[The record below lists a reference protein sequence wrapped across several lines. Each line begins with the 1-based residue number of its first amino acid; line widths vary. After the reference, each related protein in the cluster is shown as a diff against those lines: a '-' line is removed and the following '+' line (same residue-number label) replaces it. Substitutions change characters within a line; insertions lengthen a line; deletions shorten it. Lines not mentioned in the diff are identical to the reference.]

1 MVFKIYR
8 EIAYLYTI
16 DDVGRWRLIMRPN
29 KYAIVIVTYNRR
41 QLLEEC
47 VEKAYRQTT
56 PAQSIII
63 INNASTDGTR
73 AYLKELAAE
82 STIYDIINLSQNIGG
97 AGGFSKGI
105 ERAVQKDVESVLL
118 IDDDAMLEEDYME
131 KLLKARETHSDYKAF
146 AGTVRANDT
155 IDTFHRRNVS
165 RQGLFFRNCEKE
177 KYNQPYFACEIASFC
192 GMLVDT
198 ALIKQIGLPHA
209 EYFIWHDDAEYSLRI
224 RKYSKFMVVTDA
236 ILNHKTKPVS
246 QTGKRRYDWRE
257 YYAVR
262 NRILMVREHGNL
274 CDRIVNDIDLFIN
287 VIFRNWLFSMLR
299 KDGYD
304 WNYERC
310 MVREAVRNAN
320 SDQLENV
327 IIKKNLASGI
337 KL

>member
-1 MVFKIYR
+1 M
-8 EIAYLYTI
+8 TS
-16 DDVGRWRLIMRPN
+16 N
-29 KYAIVIVTYNRR
+29 KYAIVIVTYNRI
-41 QLLEEC
+41 QILQEC

-63 INNASTDGTR
+63 INNASTDGTQT
-73 AYLKELAAE
+73 YPKELAAE
-82 STIYDIINLSQNIGG
+82 SPIYDIINLSQNIGG

-131 KLLKARETHSDYKAF
+131 KLLKVWETHSDYKAF
-146 AGTVRANDT
+146 AGTVKVNGT

-165 RQGLFFRNCEKE
+165 RQGFFFRNCEKE
-177 KYNQPYFACEIASFC
+177 KYNQPYFECEIASFC
-192 GMLVDT
+192 GMLVNI

-209 EYFIWHDDAEYSLRI
+209 EYFIWHDDAEYSMRI
-224 RKYSKFMVVTDA
+224 RKYSKFLVVTDA

-246 QTGKRRYDWRE
+246 KTGKRRYDWRE

-262 NRILMVREHGNL
+262 NRILMVREHGNF

-287 VIFRNWLFSMLR
+287 VIFRNWLFSMIR

-304 WNYERC
+304 WNYERRL
-310 MVREAVRNAN
+310 VREAIRNAN
-320 SDQLENV
+320 SDRLENV
-327 IIKKNLASGI
+327 IIKNV
-337 KL
+337 